1 MIIKWSYTDRNFRQ
15 GKFKD
20 RYDKPCSILKSGL
33 AMENCIWL
41 GRDKPTGVQMHLTQ
55 EDAAELA
62 KILIY
67 FAGTGELPEQVL
79 EKTPQRNKQ

>member
-1 MIIKWSYTDRNFRQ
+1 
-15 GKFKD
+15 
-20 RYDKPCSILKSGL
+20 
-33 AMENCIWL
+33 MENCIWL